1 MLTTHDFADAL
12 LAQALTL
19 LEGWE
24 EKALTGSQKREALLI
39 AETLINIAQAM
50 SPTPIEE
57 HEEAQEPTAVNE

>member
-1 MLTTHDFADAL
+1 MLSPNEFADAL

-24 EKALTGSQKREALLI
+24 EKALTGAQRREALLI
-39 AETLINIAQAM
+39 SETLINIAQAI

-57 HEEAQEPTAVNE
+57 HEEMQEPTAVNE